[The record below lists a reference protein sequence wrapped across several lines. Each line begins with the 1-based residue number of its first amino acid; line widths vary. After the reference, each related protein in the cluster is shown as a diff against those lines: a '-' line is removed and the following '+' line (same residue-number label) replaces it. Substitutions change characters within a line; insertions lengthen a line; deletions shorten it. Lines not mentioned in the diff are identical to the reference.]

1 MEEQKSLAVRFN
13 EWRVFPRLFSLLFGM
28 LLYDT
33 SVWFMGLSDPNTQQA
48 SFAASMVTAAAGF
61 FKFYVDSGKAPK
73 DE

>member
-1 MEEQKSLAVRFN
+1 MAEQKSLAVKFN
-13 EWRVFPRLFSLLFGM
+13 EWRVFPRVFSILFGT

-33 SVWFMGLSDPNTQQA
+33 SVWFMALSDPNTQQA

>member
-1 MEEQKSLAVRFN
+1 
-13 EWRVFPRLFSLLFGM
+13 M

>member
-1 MEEQKSLAVRFN
+1 MVEQKSMAEKFS
-13 EWRVFPRLFSLLFGM
+13 EWRVFPRLFSILFGM

-33 SVWFMGLSDPNTQQA
+33 SVWFMALADPNTQQA